1 MRGRGPGSL
10 DSQEGRSSSVPRG
23 AFVFLQRG
31 GRGGRGSRA
40 GRPGAAP
47 GPGEGGPA
55 AAPWVAGGASRRRGA
70 RRPRVTRPKSP
81 RRRPRFRPPPP
92 LPFPGALGCEPGPP
106 PWGAPLGPSLRAPG
120 RPSSF
125 KCGHGTSSIGFPHP
139 PELELAKADSRASTG
154 LWTPRAVFMG
164 PAGDPRLW
172 SRDTA
177 PSSSEGGLTL
187 PP

>member
-10 DSQEGRSSSVPRG
+10 DGQEGRSSCVPGG
-23 AFVFLQRG
+23 AFVFLRRG

-55 AAPWVAGGASRRRGA
+55 AAPWVAGEAPRRPGA

-92 LPFPGALGCEPGPP
+92 LPFPGALGREPGPP

-120 RPSSF
+120 RPSSQVWPRDRQ
-125 KCGHGTSSIGFPHP
+125 HRP
-139 PELELAKADSRASTG
+139 PPPSELELAKADSRASTG
-154 LWTPRAVFMG
+154 LWTPRAVFAG
-164 PAGDPRLW
+164 PAGDPHGR
-172 SRDTA
+172 
-177 PSSSEGGLTL
+177 EV
-187 PP
+187 